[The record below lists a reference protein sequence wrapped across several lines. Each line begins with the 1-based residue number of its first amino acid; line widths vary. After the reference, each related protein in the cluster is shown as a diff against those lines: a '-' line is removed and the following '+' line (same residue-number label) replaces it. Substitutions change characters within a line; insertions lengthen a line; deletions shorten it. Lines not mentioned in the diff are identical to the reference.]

1 MGRDASMPAGL
12 LGSVGNAV
20 VQEELMPKHLNSKHD
35 LARKSCETPVKPA
48 TLYALQP

>member
-20 VQEELMPKHLNSKHD
+20 VQEELIKHLNSKHD